1 VTEPMPPSPE
11 ALTWAWTVPGW
22 AWVIAENT
30 QHVTHLLNVLEQRL
44 GAQRMPK
51 DVVEALLAPLQEAQA
66 DLLRV
71 WWLALHLH
79 NSAAP
84 IFVDG
89 TPVPLQMVTRY
100 DQPYSPNDLEAATNQ
115 LLGSVRIFREGGA

>member
-1 VTEPMPPSPE
+1 MAEPTPVSPE
-11 ALTWAWTVPGW
+11 ALSWARTVPGW

-44 GAQRMPK
+44 AAQP
-51 DVVEALLAPLQEAQA
+51 VPPHVIEALSAPLQEAQA

-84 IFVDG
+84 IFADG
-89 TPVPLQMVTRY
+89 TPVPLQTVNRY
-100 DQPYSPNDLEAATNQ
+100 DQPYSPADLEAATDQ
-115 LLGSVRIFREGGA
+115 LLGSVRIRREAGA